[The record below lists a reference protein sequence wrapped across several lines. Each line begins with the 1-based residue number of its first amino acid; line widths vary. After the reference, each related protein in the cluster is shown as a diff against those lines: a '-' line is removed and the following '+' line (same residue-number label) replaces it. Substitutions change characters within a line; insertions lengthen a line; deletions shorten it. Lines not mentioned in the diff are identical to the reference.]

1 MMRCEFCTGE
11 TLRRRVKKHH
21 WHKGR
26 LYIIEQVGAE
36 VCREC
41 GERYFHA
48 GTLDALDALVE
59 GQHEVKEVLSV
70 EVLNAGA
77 LT

>member
-1 MMRCEFCTGE
+1 MMQCEFCTGE
-11 TLRRRVKKHH
+11 TVQRRVRKHH
-21 WHKGR
+21 WHKAR
-26 LYIIEQVGAE
+26 LYIIEQVNAE

-48 GTLDALDALVE
+48 HTLDALDALVE

-77 LT
+77 LA

>member
-48 GTLDALDALVE
+48 RTLDALVE

>member
-11 TLRRRVKKHH
+11 TIRRRVKKHH
-21 WHKGR
+21 WHNGR
-26 LYIIEQVGAE
+26 LYIIEQVNAE

-48 GTLDALDALVE
+48 QTLDALDALVE

-77 LT
+77 PA